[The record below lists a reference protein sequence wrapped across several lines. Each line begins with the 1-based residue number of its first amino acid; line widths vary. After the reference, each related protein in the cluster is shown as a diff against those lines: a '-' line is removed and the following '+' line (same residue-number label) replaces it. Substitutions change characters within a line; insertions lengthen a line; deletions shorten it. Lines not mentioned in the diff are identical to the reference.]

1 MSRGSWGGDCAD
13 SHVGCE
19 LAPVLQL
26 WPPPSAPRVGTVGSW
41 VLGAGEVLGEAQGT
55 PQSWECKLL
64 SSFRAVEA
72 KVENS
77 QVWGSNVVSS
87 ILLISWFSVR
97 KLKSCSS

>member
-55 PQSWECKLL
+55 PQSRECRV
-64 SSFRAVEA
+64 SRG
-72 KVENS
+72 S
-77 QVWGSNVVSS
+77 QAPLVLQGSGGQGGEQPGVGQQCGEFYFANFLV
-87 ILLISWFSVR
+87 F
-97 KLKSCSS
+97 C